1 MQDLFGINA
10 ELEVEARGKILGT
23 VNIFSSVIT
32 FVIGGTHHLPA
43 RTAAAGK
50 EHAHRAGPVIA
61 PAARVDLGRA
71 AEFTQADHH
80 GILHHAALIEVIN

>member
-23 VNIFSSVIT
+23 VNIFSGVIT
-32 FVIGGTHHLPA
+32 FVIGSTHHLPA

-50 EHAHRAGPVIA
+50 EYAHRARPVIA
-61 PAARVDLGRA
+61 PAACVDLGRA
-71 AEFTQADHH
+71 AEFTEADHH
-80 GILHHAALIEVIN
+80 RVLHHTALIEVIN